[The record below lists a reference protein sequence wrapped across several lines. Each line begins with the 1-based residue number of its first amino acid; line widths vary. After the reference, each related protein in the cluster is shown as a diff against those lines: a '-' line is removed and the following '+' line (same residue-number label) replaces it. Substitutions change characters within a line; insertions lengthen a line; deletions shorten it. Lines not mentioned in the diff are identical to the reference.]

1 MVRDGERMAQ
11 PYSDDLRRKLLE
23 SYEAGDSSLQELARQ
38 FRVSFG
44 SSTKI
49 RRQQLLTGQKERPAQ
64 LRHGPVSRIDS
75 AAQDRLRSW
84 LRQQPDLTE
93 VELRDRLG
101 EVGVRVC
108 KSRIGQ
114 VLRALGLRRKK
125 NPSTPRS
132 ATPKPTASAAKNSS
146 RLSPRSRRK
155 D

>member
-1 MVRDGERMAQ
+1 M
-11 PYSDDLRRKLLE
+11 E
-23 SYEAGDSSLQELARQ
+23 SYEAGTSSQQELAQQ

-44 SSTKI
+44 YSKKI
-49 RRQQLLTGQKERPAQ
+49 RRRQLLTGQKERTVQ

-75 AAQDRLRSW
+75 AAQEKLRCW

-101 EVGVRVC
+101 EAGVWVC
-108 KSRIGQ
+108 KSQIGQ
-114 VLRALGLRRKK
+114 LLRAMGLRRKK
-125 NPSTPRS
+125 NPSTPPS

-146 RLSPRSRRK
+146 RPSPRSRRK